1 MAKKRAITTATAI
14 ANLISS
20 LYAERTETF
29 NNLIES
35 TEQTTTTE
43 TDENGEVIQ
52 TVTNAE
58 TFIYSDR
65 LKAINSLIEKA
76 TEIDK
81 IYTELYTRN
90 ASEEIPF

>member
-20 LYAERTETF
+20 LYTERTETF

-35 TEQTTTTE
+35 TEQATTTKI
-43 TDENGEVIQ
+43 DDNGEVTQ
-52 TVTNAE
+52 TVINAE

-65 LKAINSLIEKA
+65 LKVINSLIEKA

-81 IYTELYTRN
+81 IYTELYTKD